1 MSRTFLAI
9 LSASLTV
16 LSLTATAQ
24 AQNLTSVRV
33 GDNRLD
39 LIEPSPFSYTDGS
52 DYTIV
57 NNSVSATASGPLTA
71 VALALAPSE
80 RPNSTSGCDPS
91 QFGSFP
97 NGNIAL
103 IQRGGCSFAQK
114 VSNAENAGASGVL
127 LFDQGVLGTNLNAL
141 PTFNLGNDWA
151 GSIPVLALS
160 FNGGEFFAGFSDL
173 AFSME
178 TQLYRGPR
186 EQALLRYC
194 EANRDEC
201 ALSVSFHGSEGDYW
215 ERHLNGDRRQV
226 TASTYK
232 TLMLI
237 AYAQGVL
244 DSDLDP
250 DDVLN
255 RDEWGRFAIRF
266 DGNAMT
272 NVYQRLGQ
280 PATVTVDEIMS
291 GMMRESDNAAPDW
304 LLNELGTGTVNAVFN
319 SYVDGFHDLPIP
331 INAYLML
338 LNGRV
343 SEPDSANRIVNAYPS
358 GMDDP
363 AWRDELFALFDGQMQ
378 DSMFMED
385 ARDFLCAAL
394 PWESPPSPCTFG
406 GQGSFESTQTFLGQ
420 HFTRTTSRTM
430 LRLSE
435 GLLDRT
441 LLSPQLQAEFEP
453 RFEWILENSDF
464 AQRFSRY
471 GFKGGS
477 FGPNN
482 ICNSHG
488 YAETVSGDRISYAF
502 YIQNSLHRCG
512 VGLFASSFHQSLA
525 EDAAFRELLRNDIA
539 FDSLFSDRFRAP
551 DATRTTTVT
560 KSPRGNLAKHPDG
573 AGVLSSENTHP
584 EGGQTGMGI
593 K

>member
-1 MSRTFLAI
+1 MFRTILAFLF
-9 LSASLTV
+9 ASLTI
-16 LSLTATAQ
+16 LSLSATAQ
-24 AQNLTSVRV
+24 AQSLTSVRI

-39 LIEPSPFSYTDGS
+39 LTAPSPFSYTDGR
-52 DYTIV
+52 DFTIV
-57 NNSVSATASGPLTA
+57 DNSVSATASAPMTA

-80 RPNSTSGCDPS
+80 RPNSTSGCDPN

-97 NGNIAL
+97 SGNIAL

-127 LFDQGVLGTNLNAL
+127 LFDQGLPGTNLNAL
-141 PTFNLGNDWA
+141 PTFNLGDGWA

-160 FNGGEFFAGFSDL
+160 FNGGDFFAGLSDL

-237 AYAQGVL
+237 AYAQALVDG
-244 DSDLDP
+244 DLDP

-280 PATVTVDEIMS
+280 PATVTIDEIMS

-304 LLNELGTGTVNAVFN
+304 LLNALGTGAVNAVFN
-319 SYVDGFHDLPIP
+319 TYVDGFHDLPIP

-358 GMDDP
+358 GLDDP

-378 DSMFMED
+378 NAMFMED

-394 PWESPPSPCTFG
+394 PWEAPPSPCTFG
-406 GQGSFESTQTFLGQ
+406 GQGSFESTQTYLGQ

-435 GLLDRT
+435 GLLNRT
-441 LLSPQLQAEFEP
+441 LLSPQLQVEFEP
-453 RFEWILENSDF
+453 RFEWILENNDF
-464 AQRFSRY
+464 AQRFTRY

-482 ICNSHG
+482 VCNSHG
-488 YAETVSGDRISYAF
+488 YAETVSGDRIGYAF

-512 VGLFASSFHQSLA
+512 VGLFASSFQQSFA
-525 EDAAFRELLRNDIA
+525 EDAAFRELLRDDIA
-539 FDSLFSDRFRAP
+539 FDAMFNDRFSARAP
-551 DATRTTTVT
+551 SRVTVVT
-560 KSPRGNLAKHPDG
+560 KTAWGDQVKHPGG
-573 AGVLSSENTHP
+573 AGALPS
-584 EGGQTGMGI
+584 GGTPLALE
-593 K
+593 

>member
-1 MSRTFLAI
+1 MFRTILAFLF
-9 LSASLTV
+9 ASLTI
-16 LSLTATAQ
+16 LSLSATAQ
-24 AQNLTSVRV
+24 AQSLTSVRI

-39 LIEPSPFSYTDGS
+39 LTAPSPFSYTDGR
-52 DYTIV
+52 DFTIV
-57 NNSVSATASGPLTA
+57 DNSVSATASAPMTA

-80 RPNSTSGCDPS
+80 RPNSTSGCDPN

-97 NGNIAL
+97 SGNIAL

-127 LFDQGVLGTNLNAL
+127 LFDQGLPGTNLNAL
-141 PTFNLGNDWA
+141 PTFNLGDGWA

-160 FNGGEFFAGFSDL
+160 FNGGDFFAGLSDL

-237 AYAQGVL
+237 AYAQAVVDG
-244 DSDLDP
+244 DLDP

-280 PATVTVDEIMS
+280 PATVTIDEIMS

-304 LLNELGTGTVNAVFN
+304 LLNALGTGAVNAVFN
-319 SYVDGFHDLPIP
+319 TYVDGFHDLPIP

-358 GMDDP
+358 GLDDP

-378 DSMFMED
+378 NAMFMED

-394 PWESPPSPCTFG
+394 PWEAPPSPCTFG
-406 GQGSFESTQTFLGQ
+406 GQGSFESTQTYLGQ

-435 GLLDRT
+435 GLLNRT
-441 LLSPQLQAEFEP
+441 LLSPQLQVEFEP
-453 RFEWILENSDF
+453 RFEWILENNDF
-464 AQRFSRY
+464 AQRFTRY

-482 ICNSHG
+482 VCNSHG
-488 YAETVSGDRISYAF
+488 YAETVSGDRIGYAF

-512 VGLFASSFHQSLA
+512 VGLFASSFQQSFA
-525 EDAAFRELLRNDIA
+525 EDAAFRELLRDDIA
-539 FDSLFSDRFRAP
+539 FDAMFNDRFSARAP
-551 DATRTTTVT
+551 SRVTVVT
-560 KSPRGNLAKHPDG
+560 KTAWGDQVKHPGG
-573 AGVLSSENTHP
+573 AGALPS
-584 EGGQTGMGI
+584 GGTPLALE
-593 K
+593 